1 MQSSRALLGA
11 RLPRE
16 GAHLVCGV
24 DICAVLHQVLD
35 NLELA
40 TPRGVAEGRGAVL
53 MERRAQ
59 GKHRR

>member
-1 MQSSRALLGA
+1 MHCLVRACLLG
-11 RLPRE
+11 R
-16 GAHLVCGV
+16 AHIGCGV

-35 NLELA
+35 NIELA
-40 TPRGVAEGRGAVL
+40 LLRGDVEDRAAVL